1 MSLLSPSY
9 FYLVPKESKYPR
21 LQDVDVS
28 HCLVFSGEKV
38 DRYQFSQMGVEA
50 KKNLVTV

>member
-1 MSLLSPSY
+1 MIFLSPSY
-9 FYLVPKESKYPR
+9 FYLVPEEIKCPR

-50 KKNLVTV
+50 KTNLITL